1 MTHLNFAMTTLL
13 NGICQ
18 GAILAAAMWIVL
30 RLLPRLNSTTRFT
43 VLWLTLLAVAAL
55 PIGLLSP
62 RPPTREAHAIPLP
75 AAISRYEVPTLAPV
89 ANSSEPTSAP
99 SQTTRAALSPNL
111 ISESTPA
118 RNPEWS
124 RVRASAAQSSSAV
137 MATFQHPLIQIRSVK
152 FLTAIE
158 ILWGFLSFIMLI
170 RLAGGYWALR
180 RLKSSATPAP
190 EDWQLQLRRLCAGNG
205 VKRNPRLLVSS
216 AAAAPM
222 SLGFLDPAI
231 VIPRAFLDTLSH
243 SELEHIVLH
252 ELAHLR
258 RRDDWTNLAQKF
270 IEALL
275 PIQPA
280 LYWIGHKIS
289 LEREIACDDWVI
301 AATGTPKPY
310 AASLTKVAELSQ
322 WERAGILAAGAAG
335 DRSQLFQRVD
345 HMLHRTRNSAPKL
358 AIGPLI
364 AAVLAV
370 VALTYLGVRS
380 PQLIALAQNP
390 TREISPPALTAPRTP
405 QAIRAPRAPAVRIAA
420 VASPAPIAAQA
431 NTSPLAPTSPLS
443 PTSPPSPVS
452 PVAPLAPLAPVAS
465 QQSGDAHVE
474 MTTRNGWT
482 SISLKI
488 DGKIEFTDDDHDVK
502 TLSPGGHF
510 RLEEG
515 SWFSGRVYDVKAD
528 WAGNL
533 ARTYSVG
540 RTTKPLDDDGRAWLA
555 HLLPQMIRDTGFGA
569 APRVARI
576 LRQGGVPA
584 VIAEIGLIRSDG
596 SRRVYVQQLFSQA
609 TLSVPQL
616 KDVAKLI
623 QGVSSDGDKA
633 QTIIDVDQKYFT
645 GDLRSYL
652 FDAVE
657 SINSD
662 GDKRRVISDIVKKDP
677 GSTETLVRAARAA
690 RRISSDGDK
699 AAVLVEMSEP
709 YRASDEL
716 RMTYFEAVNSI
727 NSDGDHARVL
737 SKLLDGHGDDHDTV
751 ARVLRSAQKISS
763 DGDKAR
769 VLRDAVPKYSE
780 DDSVRKAFFD
790 AANSI
795 TSDGDHQQ
803 VLVDLAQR
811 DGVGFPTLGGIAS
824 SAQRISSDGDKA
836 RVLVDLAGANL
847 DPLRDTFFAA
857 ADSVHSDGD
866 RGRVLIAVLDRPGTS
881 STVAV
886 AAIQSAAG
894 ISSDGD
900 KARVL
905 LDAATRYSS
914 DPNVIAALHRAVE
927 SLHSDG
933 EYRAVM
939 SEIAR
944 HSGTL

>member
-18 GAILAAAMWIVL
+18 GVILAAAMWMVL

-43 VLWLTLLAVAAL
+43 VLWLTLLAVAVL

-62 RPPTREAHAIPLP
+62 RAPAREAQAKPLQTVASNGPEFPIPTVLRHSRAELRTP
-75 AAISRYEVPTLAPV
+75 ANLSRAGLSPSATPQSAADAQNP
-89 ANSSEPTSAP
+89 NSSRVQVFTAQCTSAVL
-99 SQTTRAALSPNL
+99 A
-111 ISESTPA
+111 
-118 RNPEWS
+118 
-124 RVRASAAQSSSAV
+124 
-137 MATFQHPLIQIRSVK
+137 MFQHPLIQIRSVK
-152 FLTAIE
+152 VLTAIE
-158 ILWGFLSFIMLI
+158 ILWAFLSFIMLI

-180 RLKSSATPAP
+180 SLKSGATPAP
-190 EDWQLQLRRLCAGNG
+190 KDWQLQLRRLCASNG
-205 VKRNPRLLVSS
+205 VGRHPRLLVSS

-231 VIPRAFLDTLSH
+231 VIPQALLETLSH
-243 SELEHIVLH
+243 AEVEHIVLH

-258 RRDDWTNLAQKF
+258 RRDDWSNLAQKL

-280 LYWIGHKIS
+280 LYWIGHKLS

-301 AATGTPKPY
+301 AATGTAKPY

-335 DRSQLFQRVD
+335 DRSQLFQRVH

-390 TREISPPALTAPRTP
+390 TKEISTPPLTAPRTP
-405 QAIRAPRAPAVRIAA
+405 QATRAPQAPTVRIAA
-420 VASPAPIAAQA
+420 ATSPAPIAAQA

-443 PTSPPSPVS
+443 PNSPPSPMS
-452 PVAPLAPLAPVAS
+452 PVAPLAPVAS
-465 QQSGDAHVE
+465 LQGDDAHVE

-482 SISLKI
+482 SLSLKI

-502 TLSPGGHF
+502 TLSPRGHF
-510 RLEEG
+510 RVEEG

-533 ARTYSVG
+533 TRTYSVG
-540 RTTKPLDDDGRAWLA
+540 RTAKPLDDDGRAWLA
-555 HLLPQMIRDTGFGA
+555 HLLPQMIRDSGFGA
-569 APRVARI
+569 GPRVARI

-596 SRRVYVQQLFSQA
+596 SRRIYVQQLFSQA

-616 KDVAKLI
+616 KDVAKLV
-623 QGVSSDGDKA
+623 QGISSDGDKA
-633 QTIIDVDQKYFT
+633 QTLVDVDQKYFT

-652 FDAVE
+652 FDIVE

-662 GDKRRVISDIVKKDP
+662 GDKRRAISDIVKKDP
-677 GSTETLVRAARAA
+677 ASTETLVRAARAA

-699 AAVLVEMSEP
+699 AAVLVDMSDP

-727 NSDGDHARVL
+727 SSDGDHARVL

-769 VLRDAVPKYSE
+769 VLRDAVPRYTE

-811 DGVGFPTLGGIAS
+811 DGVGFPTLGSIAN

-836 RVLVDLAGANL
+836 RVLVDLAAANL
-847 DPLRDTFFAA
+847 DPIRDAFFAA

-886 AAIQSAAG
+886 SVVQSAVG
-894 ISSDGD
+894 ILSDGD

-905 LDAATRYSS
+905 LDAATRYSG

-944 HSGTL
+944 HNGSL

>member
-1 MTHLNFAMTTLL
+1 MAM
-13 NGICQ
+13 
-18 GAILAAAMWIVL
+18 
-30 RLLPRLNSTTRFT
+30 
-43 VLWLTLLAVAAL
+43 
-55 PIGLLSP
+55 
-62 RPPTREAHAIPLP
+62 
-75 AAISRYEVPTLAPV
+75 
-89 ANSSEPTSAP
+89 
-99 SQTTRAALSPNL
+99 
-111 ISESTPA
+111 
-118 RNPEWS
+118 
-124 RVRASAAQSSSAV
+124 
-137 MATFQHPLIQIRSVK
+137 FQHPLIQIRSAK
-152 FLTAIE
+152 ILTAIE
-158 ILWGFLSFIMLI
+158 VLWVFLSFVMLI

-180 RLKSSATPAP
+180 RLKSGATPAP
-190 EDWQLQLRRLCAGNG
+190 KDWQVALHRLCAGNA
-205 VKRNPRLLVSS
+205 VRRQPRLLVSS
-216 AAAAPM
+216 TAAAPM

-231 VIPRAFLDTLSH
+231 VIPRAFLDALSH

-280 LYWIGHKIS
+280 LYWIGHRIS

-301 AATGTPKPY
+301 AATGNAKPY

-335 DRSQLFQRVD
+335 DRSQLFLRVH
-345 HMLHRTRNSAPKL
+345 HMLHRTRSSAPKL
-358 AIGPLI
+358 SLGPLI
-364 AAVLAV
+364 AAVGAV

-390 TREISPPALTAPRTP
+390 TEEISPPALTAPRTP
-405 QAIRAPRAPAVRIAA
+405 QATRAPQAPAAWLAA

-431 NTSPLAPTSPLS
+431 NASPLAPTSPLS
-443 PTSPPSPVS
+443 PTSPPSPMS
-452 PVAPLAPLAPVAS
+452 PVAPLAPVAS

-474 MTTRNGWT
+474 MTSRNGWT
-482 SISLKI
+482 SLSLKI

-502 TLSPGGHF
+502 TLSPWGHF
-510 RLEEG
+510 RVEEG

-533 ARTYSVG
+533 TRIYSVG
-540 RTTKPLDDDGRAWLA
+540 WTTKPLDDDGRAWLA

-569 APRVARI
+569 GPRVTRI

-609 TLSVPQL
+609 MLSGPQL

-623 QGVSSDGDKA
+623 QGISSDGDKA

-652 FDAVE
+652 FDIVE

-662 GDKRRVISDIVKKDP
+662 GDKRRAISDIVKKDP
-677 GSTETLVRAARAA
+677 ASTETLVRAARAA

-716 RMTYFEAVNSI
+716 RMTFFEAVNSI
-727 NSDGDHARVL
+727 SSDGDHARVL
-737 SKLLDGHGDDHDTV
+737 SKLLDAHGDDHDTV
-751 ARVLRSAQKISS
+751 ARVLRSAQRISS

-847 DPLRDTFFAA
+847 DPLRDAFFAA

-866 RGRVLIAVLDRPGTS
+866 RGRILIAALDRPGTS

-914 DPNVIAALHRAVE
+914 DPIVIAALHKAVE

-939 SEIAR
+939 SEIGR
-944 HSGTL
+944 HSGSL